1 MNVLKYFI
9 AQYRLLI
16 YTSLAAIF
24 SLLIANLT
32 GDIEITNI
40 LRLFSL
46 FILLAYIMRAV
57 DDIHDYKKDRRQH
70 KKHYLSKNE
79 LILISLLLV
88 LIFIILNFV
97 YFSLSGAF
105 SILLVA
111 IICIWELFPLC
122 KVIFLPLTST
132 IYLYFSGG
140 QDIFQQYQTWIILII
155 LLFIS
160 CAFYAYKRGGK

>member
-1 MNVLKYFI
+1 MNILKYFV

-16 YTSLAAIF
+16 YASLAAIF
-24 SLLIANLT
+24 SLLVANLT
-32 GDIEITNI
+32 QDVEIFNI

-46 FILLAYIMRAV
+46 FILLAYIMRVV

-79 LILISLLLV
+79 LILLSMLLV
-88 LIFIILNFV
+88 LAYIVLNFV
-97 YFSLSGAF
+97 YFTLTGAF

-111 IICIWELFPLC
+111 IIYIWELFPLC
-122 KVIFLPLTST
+122 KVIFLPLTSA

-140 QDIFQQYQTWIILII
+140 QDVFQQYQTWVILAM

>member
-1 MNVLKYFI
+1 MNILKYFV

-16 YTSLAAIF
+16 YASLAAIF
-24 SLLIANLT
+24 SLLVANLT
-32 GDIEITNI
+32 QEVEIFNI

-46 FILLAYIMRAV
+46 FILLAYIMRVV

-79 LILISLLLV
+79 LILLSMLLV
-88 LIFIILNFV
+88 LAYIVLNFV
-97 YFSLSGAF
+97 YFNLTGAF

-111 IICIWELFPLC
+111 IIYIWELFPLC
-122 KVIFLPLTST
+122 KVIFLPLTSA

-140 QDIFQQYQTWIILII
+140 QDVFQQYQTWVILAM

>member
-1 MNVLKYFI
+1 MNILKYFV

-16 YTSLAAIF
+16 YASLAAIF
-24 SLLIANLT
+24 SLLVANLT
-32 GDIEITNI
+32 QDVEIFNI

-46 FILLAYIMRAV
+46 FILLAYIMRVV

-79 LILISLLLV
+79 LILLSMLLV
-88 LIFIILNFV
+88 LAYIVLNFV
-97 YFSLSGAF
+97 YFNLTGAF

-111 IICIWELFPLC
+111 IIYIWELFPLC
-122 KVIFLPLTST
+122 KVIFLPLTSA

-140 QDIFQQYQTWIILII
+140 QGVFQQYQTWVILAM

>member
-1 MNVLKYFI
+1 
-9 AQYRLLI
+9 
-16 YTSLAAIF
+16 
-24 SLLIANLT
+24 
-32 GDIEITNI
+32 
-40 LRLFSL
+40 
-46 FILLAYIMRAV
+46 MRVV

-79 LILISLLLV
+79 LILLSMLLV
-88 LIFIILNFV
+88 LAYIVLNFV
-97 YFSLSGAF
+97 YFNLTGAF

-111 IICIWELFPLC
+111 IIYIWELFPLC
-122 KVIFLPLTST
+122 KVIFLPLTSA

-140 QDIFQQYQTWIILII
+140 QDVFQQYQTWVILAM